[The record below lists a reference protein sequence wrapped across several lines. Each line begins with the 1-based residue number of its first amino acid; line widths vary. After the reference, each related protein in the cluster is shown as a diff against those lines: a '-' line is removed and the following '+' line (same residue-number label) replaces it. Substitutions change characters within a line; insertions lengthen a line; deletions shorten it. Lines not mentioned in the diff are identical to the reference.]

1 MKRVLILL
9 LSALMAAAL
18 TGCHNSGS
26 GSIYT
31 NSGDRFL
38 ARKILEG
45 NAISKRSSELPEN
58 GTRIQRISENANLPI
73 AIIVNAEVQTPG
85 GALPAAVVRPHI
97 FSQEEADVMIEYLIG
112 DAYFASLNH
121 EESAAIYRRQAQ
133 ITGELNGF
141 PAASKEFGVAQDY
154 SSLVSA
160 QYIADNSD
168 YFQHNKTQLTYY
180 LENRIYGYFEKNDTI
195 YSYYMARDETGRLSA
210 MRFETFQRYPPASE
224 TVSDDASSP
233 MTFDSALSIAEGA
246 VTGIGAYQHGMRF
259 SSMLEYNGT
268 YIFFYSR
275 EINGITCSGDVMAS
289 NYSDDYTD
297 YLMRYDPPW
306 RSERLVVRVVENR
319 ISDIIWEYPRHVTV
333 VLSENTQVLPFEQI
347 MECFGNAMRIKYSDF
362 RHMSSWFYSDG
373 LAYLS
378 NFERV
383 PEGDIWPSDDEI
395 SLSNPFRIRR
405 EENNGQI
412 DLETDNIEI
421 NITTISLSLSQIP
434 AGEEYLII
442 PVWDFYG
449 NITRTRSVKGS
460 EEVYELE
467 LNPVV
472 SDDQILMT
480 ISAIDGVILERQ
492 G

>member
-1 MKRVLILL
+1 
-9 LSALMAAAL
+9 MAAAL

-45 NAISKRSSELPEN
+45 NAISKHSSELPEN

-168 YFQHNKTQLTYY
+168 YFQYNKAQLTYY

-210 MRFETFQRYPPASE
+210 MRFETFQRYPSASE
-224 TVSDDASSP
+224 TVSDDASSS

-259 SSMLEYNGT
+259 TSMLEYNGT

-275 EINGITCSGDVMAS
+275 EINGIICNGDVMAS

-297 YLMRYDPPW
+297 YIMRYDPPW

-319 ISDIIWEYPRHVTV
+319 VSDIIWEYPRHVTE
-333 VLSENTQVLPFEQI
+333 VLSENTRVLPFEQI

-362 RHMSSWFYSDG
+362 RHMSTW
-373 LAYLS
+373 LYLDDS
-378 NFERV
+378 YLTYFGRI
-383 PEGDIWPSDDEI
+383 PKGDFWDYDETP
-395 SLSNPFRIRR
+395 NRIGR
-405 EENNGQI
+405 EENSGQI
-412 DLETDNIEI
+412 DIATDNIEI
-421 NITTISLSLSQIP
+421 NITTISLSLAQVP
-434 AGEEYLII
+434 AGEEYLMI

-449 NITRTRSVKGS
+449 NITRTRSFEDGKV
-460 EEVYELE
+460 VFELM
-467 LNPVV
+467 LDAP
-472 SDDQILMT
+472 DDQCLMT
-480 ISAIDGVILERQ
+480 ISAIDGAIFYR
-492 G
+492 